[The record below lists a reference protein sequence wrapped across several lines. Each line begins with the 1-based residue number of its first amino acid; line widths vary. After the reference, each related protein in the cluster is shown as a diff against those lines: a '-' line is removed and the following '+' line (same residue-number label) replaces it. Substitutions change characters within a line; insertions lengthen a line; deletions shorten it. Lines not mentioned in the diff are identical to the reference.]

1 MKLWADRPTKPAAV
15 FTTGHLC
22 LSSSHQSL
30 SHHQPPL
37 RLTVSRVAL
46 VVKNLP
52 AYAEDGRYRFNPWV
66 GNISWRRK
74 WQPTPVSMPEGSHGQ
89 GSLVGY
95 GPQGHK
101 ELDMIEATEH
111 ARKHK
116 ADSNTQLTL
125 CWQLLSPFGHSLISS
140 AHSIVGGL

>member
-1 MKLWADRPTKPAAV
+1 MATHSSIHAWRITW
-15 FTTGHLC
+15 TGE
-22 LSSSHQSL
+22 SG
-30 SHHQPPL
+30 
-37 RLTVSRVAL
+37 A
-46 VVKNLP
+46 
-52 AYAEDGRYRFNPWV
+52 
-66 GNISWRRK
+66 
-74 WQPTPVSMPEGSHGQ
+74 
-89 GSLVGY
+89 Y

-140 AHSIVGGL
+140 AHSIVGSL